1 MSISKAITKKIRSFR
16 RGRPFRSNDFLEL
29 GSRAAVDQVL
39 ARLVKAGEIK
49 RIKRGLFVK
58 PERNA
63 YVGEVLP
70 GAEDVARFLAKQTGA
85 KLVING
91 AEAARR
97 FGFTTQVSSE
107 SVFQTDGP
115 SREYH
120 VGHQKVRLKRV
131 APRKLALAGRPAGDA
146 LSALW
151 YLGKSEVTPQT
162 FEQIEGRLPP
172 EEFSTLIERQEIMP
186 GWMRDSLIRYQE
198 EERQVA

>member
-1 MSISKAITKKIRSFR
+1 M
-16 RGRPFRSNDFLEL
+16 

-58 PERNA
+58 PVRNA
-63 YVGEVLP
+63 SAGEVLP

-85 KLVING
+85 KLAING

-120 VGHQKVRLKRV
+120 VGNHKVRLKRV
-131 APRKLALAGRPAGDA
+131 APRKLALSGRPAGDA

-151 YLGKSEVTPQT
+151 YLGRNEVTPQT

-172 EEFSTLIERQEIMP
+172 EEFSTLVEKQEIMP